1 MWACKKGHKD
11 TAVLLCQWY
20 QTVQNSNNNF
30 NQDYSQ
36 PDILESVHQ
45 CMKQKYFYF
54 SEVYICSM
62 TCFYYNHYR
71 FQRFQSKPVLHQ

>member
-36 PDILESVHQ
+36 PNILESVHQ
-45 CMKQKYFYF
+45 CMKYFIIIIILLF
-54 SEVYICSM
+54 L
-62 TCFYYNHYR
+62 F
-71 FQRFQSKPVLHQ
+71 

>member
-20 QTVQNSNNNF
+20 QAVQSSNNNF
-30 NQDYSQ
+30 NQEYYP

-45 CMKQKYFYF
+45 CTKHKHLKF
-54 SEVYICSM
+54 SYTDNLYKMLMLQILMISIKI
-62 TCFYYNHYR
+62 
-71 FQRFQSKPVLHQ
+71 SIAVLKM

>member
-1 MWACKKGHKD
+1 MFIDYFKILIFQMWACKKGHKD

-45 CMKQKYFYF
+45 CMKSKYFNF
-54 SEVYICSM
+54 SCLYIIN
-62 TCFYYNHYR
+62 FI
-71 FQRFQSKPVLHQ
+71 

>member
-30 NQDYSQ
+30 NQDFSQ

-45 CMKQKYFYF
+45 CMKQNYFYF
-54 SEVYICSM
+54 NLYINSM
-62 TCFYYNHYR
+62 EYFYYYHYR
-71 FQRFQSKPVLHQ
+71 FQRLQSKSVLHQ

>member
-45 CMKQKYFYF
+45 CMKQNKNIFILARYTYA
-54 SEVYICSM
+54 V
-62 TCFYYNHYR
+62 
-71 FQRFQSKPVLHQ
+71 

>member
-30 NQDYSQ
+30 NQTYCQS
-36 PDILESVHQ
+36 DILESVNQ
-45 CMKQKYFYF
+45 CMKKNILII
-54 SEVYICSM
+54 S
-62 TCFYYNHYR
+62 YYKI
-71 FQRFQSKPVLHQ
+71 F